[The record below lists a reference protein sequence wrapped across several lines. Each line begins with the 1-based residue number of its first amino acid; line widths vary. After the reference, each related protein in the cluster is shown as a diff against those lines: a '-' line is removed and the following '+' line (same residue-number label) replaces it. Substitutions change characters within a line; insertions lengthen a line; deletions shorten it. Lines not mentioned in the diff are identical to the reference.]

1 MDHLLTSEEVADYLR
16 VDVVTVRRLINRGD
30 LTAYHIGNEFR
41 FMKEDVDDFVK
52 RQRVPTGR
60 NNQNQEPFKNFS
72 ERARKVMKLAADEA
86 QSMGHTY
93 IGTEHVLLGLI
104 EEGEGIA
111 AQVLRSFDVQLN
123 QAHDAILSFLEQ
135 GQKQNPITNKVK
147 AAMFQG
153 EQLLF
158 GRQGALTERVKKVV
172 RLAVDE
178 ARKMEDHFVG
188 TEHLL
193 LGLLDEGE
201 GLAIMVLKNIGI
213 DLQKMREKTLELLQ
227 QRKKAAHTASS
238 EEKQPEKTP
247 LTEDMRVCSKCGSYH
262 PAAHNYCFR
271 CGNAL

>member
-30 LTAYHIGNEFR
+30 LTAYRIGNEFR

-72 ERARKVMKLAADEA
+72 ERA
-86 QSMGHTY
+86 
-93 IGTEHVLLGLI
+93 
-104 EEGEGIA
+104 
-111 AQVLRSFDVQLN
+111 
-123 QAHDAILSFLEQ
+123 
-135 GQKQNPITNKVK
+135 NKVK

>member
-1 MDHLLTSEEVADYLR
+1 
-16 VDVVTVRRLINRGD
+16 
-30 LTAYHIGNEFR
+30 
-41 FMKEDVDDFVK
+41 
-52 RQRVPTGR
+52 
-60 NNQNQEPFKNFS
+60 
-72 ERARKVMKLAADEA
+72 MKLAADEA

-104 EEGEGIA
+104 EEGGGIA

-213 DLQKMREKTLELLQ
+213 DLKKCARRLWNCFSNGKRRRIPLQAKKSSLRRRRSQRICASVASVAAITLRRIIIASGAGMLC
-227 QRKKAAHTASS
+227 KKA
-238 EEKQPEKTP
+238 
-247 LTEDMRVCSKCGSYH
+247 Y
-262 PAAHNYCFR
+262 N
-271 CGNAL
+271 